1 MGGARAWIAIFTAA
15 ILGGCAAGGGSAPRG
30 NGIDQMPM
38 YGEMDR
44 QSVPQLKQ
52 ADEQLIA
59 GTTKEFGSREKA
71 SDAFVDQGI
80 RYYKVDNYA
89 AAMRRF
95 NQGWLLNP
103 NNPDVFWGFGMVFH
117 DEGNVCEAKNMIDRA
132 IALGLSKPIALA
144 DAGRIYT
151 LCAVSNQSLDSATK
165 QQYFTTS
172 EELYNKASS
181 VSPNN
186 DYIHGSWATAYYW
199 RGDYALSWEMVAKA
213 RSLGF
218 VFPGQFLNLLRQKMP
233 EPRSQ

>member
-1 MGGARAWIAIFTAA
+1 MRAARTWIAVLSVA
-15 ILGGCAAGGGSAPRG
+15 ILGGCAAGGGPTPRG
-30 NGIDQMPM
+30 SGIDQAPM
-38 YGEMDR
+38 YGGMDR

-59 GTTKEFGSREKA
+59 GTTKEFGSRDKA

-80 RYYKVDNYA
+80 RYYKSDNYA

-95 NQGWLLNP
+95 NQAWLLNP
-103 NNPDVFWGFGMVFH
+103 SNPDVFWGFGMVFH

-132 IALGLSKPIALA
+132 ISLKLSKPIALA

-151 LCAVSNQSLDSATK
+151 LCGVSDPSLHVATK
-165 QQYFTTS
+165 QEYFAIS
-172 EELYNKASS
+172 EELYEKASS
-181 VSPNN
+181 ASPNN

-199 RGDYALSWEMVAKA
+199 RGDYARSWEMVAKA

-233 EPRSQ
+233 EPRS